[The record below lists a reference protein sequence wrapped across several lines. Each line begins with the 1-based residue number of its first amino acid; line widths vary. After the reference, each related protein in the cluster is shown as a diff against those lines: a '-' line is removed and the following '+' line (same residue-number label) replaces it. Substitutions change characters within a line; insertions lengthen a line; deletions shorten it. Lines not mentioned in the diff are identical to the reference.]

1 MYAHFYRL
9 SEDPFN
15 LTPDPRFHY
24 VNPTTREALA
34 SVLYG
39 IRARKG
45 CISLVGEA
53 GTGKTTLLKRVAE
66 ELQGEST
73 VVFIFNPGVSF
84 DELLEYICM
93 ELGLDVEGCARL
105 GMLDRLNSFLLESLV
120 EGRNV
125 VVLIDE
131 AQTLPNTVLEGLR
144 LLTNLETS
152 KEKTLQIV
160 LSGQPELEEKLRD
173 PSLRQLRQRIGTRA
187 RLEPLS
193 QGEIGAYVTTRL
205 RGAGGKEL
213 GVFSS
218 TALRLVWMAS
228 AGIPRLVNVVCDNA
242 LLIAF
247 AAGRKR
253 VGCRLMNEAVRDV
266 EGSTGLG
273 SWATIVRMRGAMGH
287 KGRRVAVAAV
297 AVSLV
302 LGLAWAN
309 VVGPAAEKPAYS
321 ALAATEQER
330 SLAVNSVPAAES
342 LLFVADKSS
351 PTEAEVIS
359 RGEEVDK
366 GSSVATAGTQEL
378 PVLTGSVAARPLAET
393 AAGETAAEA
402 LGAAAAAN
410 ELASQPSAKLLEGV
424 SASTRLA
431 AILARSTAARLYD
444 TSRPAKPALYITAGA
459 GVAAGRD
466 VLVKN
471 GDTIWDIAEAAY
483 GNTLPATLDRIF
495 EANPGLGNPRKLVVG
510 GTLFL
515 PFNDARAMV
524 SAGNPGGWQ
533 VLLVASGSFERL
545 DGMRDLVSSQE
556 AGVSLK
562 TRRLEDGSGLG
573 LFAVGFGDRDS
584 ALRVADLVVNSG
596 VHEASLA
603 PAGQLATDESPAL
616 IPGA

>member
-53 GTGKTTLLKRVAE
+53 GTGKTTLLKRVVE
-66 ELQGEST
+66 ELQDEST
-73 VVFIFNPGVSF
+73 VVFIFNPGISF

-105 GMLDRLNSFLLESLV
+105 GMLDRLNGFLLESLV

-131 AQTLPNTVLEGLR
+131 AQTLPNAVLEGLR

-173 PSLRQLRQRIGTRA
+173 PSLRQLQQRIGTRA

-193 QGEIGAYVTTRL
+193 QSEISAYVTTRL
-205 RGAGGKEL
+205 RGAGGKET
-213 GVFSS
+213 GVFSN

-273 SWATIVRMRGAMGH
+273 SWAAIARMRCAMGH
-287 KGRRVAVAAV
+287 KGRRVAFAAV
-297 AVSLV
+297 AASLV
-302 LGLAWAN
+302 VGIAWAN
-309 VVGPAAEKPAYS
+309 VAGQAAESPVYPVLADTGQER
-321 ALAATEQER
+321 ALA
-330 SLAVNSVPAAES
+330 VPSVPAAEALS
-342 LLFVADKSS
+342 FVAEKSFPS
-351 PTEAEVIS
+351 EVAVVAPV
-359 RGEEVDK
+359 EEV
-366 GSSVATAGTQEL
+366 E
-378 PVLTGSVAARPLAET
+378 TGSVVTASET
-393 AAGETAAEA
+393 AELSVLTDSILPSPAPEA
-402 LGAAAAAN
+402 LGPEAAATAF
-410 ELASQPSAKLLEGV
+410 ASKPREERLDGV

-444 TSRPAKPALYITAGA
+444 TNRPANPALSITAGA

-466 VLVKN
+466 VVVKN

-495 EANPGLGNPRKLVVG
+495 EANPELGNPRKLAVG

-524 SAGNPGGWQ
+524 SIGKPGSWQ
-533 VLLVASGSFERL
+533 ILLVASDSLERL
-545 DGMRDLVSSQE
+545 DGMRDLVTSQK

-562 TRRLEDGSGLG
+562 TRRLEDGRGLG
-573 LFAVGFGDRDS
+573 LFAVGFDDRAA
-584 ALRVADLVVNSG
+584 ALRVADLVVNSA
-596 VHEASLA
+596 VHEASLE
-603 PAGQLATDESPAL
+603 PAGQRDTVDSSAL

>member
-24 VNPTTREALA
+24 VNSVTREALA

-66 ELQGEST
+66 ELQDEST

-105 GMLDRLNSFLLESLV
+105 GMLDRLNGFLLESLV

-131 AQTLPNTVLEGLR
+131 AQTLPNAVLEGLR

-187 RLEPLS
+187 RLEPLRQS
-193 QGEIGAYVTTRL
+193 EIGAYVTTRL
-205 RGAGGKEL
+205 RGAGGKEP

-266 EGSTGLG
+266 EGSSGLG
-273 SWATIVRMRGAMGH
+273 SWAAIIRMRCAMGH

-297 AVSLV
+297 AASLV
-302 LGLAWAN
+302 LGLSWAN
-309 VVGPAAEKPAYS
+309 VAGQAAEEPAYRALADTGQERALAVPSAPAAE
-321 ALAATEQER
+321 AL
-330 SLAVNSVPAAES
+330 S
-342 LLFVADKSS
+342 FVAEQSFPS
-351 PTEAEVIS
+351 AAAVVS
-359 RGEEVDK
+359 RVEEVDTR
-366 GSSVATAGTQEL
+366 SAVATSETREP
-378 PVLTGSVAARPLAET
+378 PVLTGSVV
-393 AAGETAAEA
+393 AGPVIEATAAEA
-402 LGAAAAAN
+402 LGAAAAATA
-410 ELASQPSAKLLEGV
+410 LASKPSAELLDVV

-483 GNTLPATLDRIF
+483 GNPLPATLDRIF
-495 EANPGLGNPRKLVVG
+495 EANPELGNPRKLAVG

-524 SAGNPGGWQ
+524 SAGNSGGWQ

-562 TRRLEDGSGLG
+562 TRRLEDGRGVG

-584 ALRVADLVVNSG
+584 ALRVAGLVVNSA
-596 VHEASLA
+596 VHEASLT
-603 PAGQLATDESPAL
+603 PARQLATDESPAL

>member
-24 VNPTTREALA
+24 VNSTTREALA

-66 ELQGEST
+66 ELQDEST

-105 GMLDRLNSFLLESLV
+105 GMLDRLNGFLLESLV

-131 AQTLPNTVLEGLR
+131 AQTLPNAVLEGLR

-187 RLEPLS
+187 RLEPLRQS
-193 QGEIGAYVTTRL
+193 EIGAYVATRL
-205 RGAGGKEL
+205 RGAGGKEP

-273 SWATIVRMRGAMGH
+273 SWAAIIRMRCAMGH

-297 AVSLV
+297 AASLV
-302 LGLAWAN
+302 LGLTWVN
-309 VVGPAAEKPAYS
+309 VVGQAAEEPAYRVLADTGQERALAVPSAPAAEARSFVSEKSFPS
-321 ALAATEQER
+321 AAA
-330 SLAVNSVPAAES
+330 VV
-342 LLFVADKSS
+342 
-351 PTEAEVIS
+351 S
-359 RGEEVDK
+359 RVEEVDTR
-366 GSSVATAGTQEL
+366 SAVATSETREP
-378 PVLTGSVAARPLAET
+378 PVLTGSVVARPVIEA
-393 AAGETAAEA
+393 TAAEA
-402 LGAAAAAN
+402 LGAAAAATA
-410 ELASQPSAKLLEGV
+410 LASKPSAELLDGV

-444 TSRPAKPALYITAGA
+444 TSRPAKPALHITAGA

-495 EANPGLGNPRKLVVG
+495 EANLELGNPRKLAVG

-524 SAGNPGGWQ
+524 SAGKPGGWQ

-545 DGMRDLVSSQE
+545 DGMRDLVRSQE

-562 TRRLEDGSGLG
+562 TRRLEDGRGVG

-584 ALRVADLVVNSG
+584 ALRVAGLVVNSA

>member
-24 VNPTTREALA
+24 VNSITREALA

-66 ELQGEST
+66 ELQDEST

-105 GMLDRLNSFLLESLV
+105 GMLDRLNGFLLESLV

-131 AQTLPNTVLEGLR
+131 AQTLPNAVLEGLR

-187 RLEPLS
+187 RLEPLRQS
-193 QGEIGAYVTTRL
+193 EIGAYVTTRL
-205 RGAGGKEL
+205 RGAGGKEP

-266 EGSTGLG
+266 EGSSGLG
-273 SWATIVRMRGAMGH
+273 SWAAIVRMRCAMGH

-297 AVSLV
+297 AASLV

-309 VVGPAAEKPAYS
+309 VAGQAADEPAYRALADTGQERALAVPSAPVAEALSFVAEKSFPPAA
-321 ALAATEQER
+321 
-330 SLAVNSVPAAES
+330 AVV
-342 LLFVADKSS
+342 
-351 PTEAEVIS
+351 S
-359 RGEEVDK
+359 RVEEVDTR
-366 GSSVATAGTQEL
+366 SAVATSETREP
-378 PVLTGSVAARPLAET
+378 PVLTGSGVARPVIEA
-393 AAGETAAEA
+393 TAAEA
-402 LGAAAAAN
+402 LGAAAAATA
-410 ELASQPSAKLLEGV
+410 LASKPSAELLDGV

-483 GNTLPATLDRIF
+483 GNTSPATLDRIF
-495 EANPGLGNPRKLVVG
+495 EANPELGNPRKLAVG

-524 SAGNPGGWQ
+524 SAGNSGGWQ

-562 TRRLEDGSGLG
+562 TRRLEDGRGVG

-584 ALRVADLVVNSG
+584 ALRVAGLVVNSA

-603 PAGQLATDESPAL
+603 PARQLATDESPAL

>member
-24 VNPTTREALA
+24 INPTTREALA

-66 ELQGEST
+66 ELRDEST

-120 EGRNV
+120 ESRNV

-173 PSLRQLRQRIGTRA
+173 PSLRQLRQRIGARA

-297 AVSLV
+297 AASLV

-309 VVGPAAEKPAYS
+309 VAGQAAEEPAYRV
-321 ALAATEQER
+321 LADTEQER
-330 SLAVNSVPAAES
+330 ALAVNSAPAAGS
-342 LLFVADKSS
+342 LHFVAEKSS
-351 PTEAEVIS
+351 PTASAVVS
-359 RGEEVDK
+359 RGEEVDT
-366 GSSVATAGTQEL
+366 GSVVATAGTREL
-378 PVLTGSVAARPLAET
+378 PVLTGSVAARPLIEEA
-393 AAGETAAEA
+393 AAEVVDT
-402 LGAAAAAN
+402 AAAATA
-410 ELASQPSAKLLEGV
+410 LASKPSAKPLDGV

-495 EANPGLGNPRKLVVG
+495 EANPELGNPRKLAVG

-515 PFNDARAMV
+515 PFNDSRAMV

-533 VLLVASGSFERL
+533 VLLVASDSFERL
-545 DGMRDLVSSQE
+545 DGMCDLVSSQE

-562 TRRLEDGSGLG
+562 TRRLEDGRSLG

-584 ALRVADLVVNSG
+584 ALRVADLVVNSA